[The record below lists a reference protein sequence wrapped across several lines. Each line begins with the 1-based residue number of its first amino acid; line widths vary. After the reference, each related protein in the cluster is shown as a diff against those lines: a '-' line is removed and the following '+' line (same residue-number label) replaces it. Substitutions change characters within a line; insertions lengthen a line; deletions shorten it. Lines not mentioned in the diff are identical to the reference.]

1 MEFPGDEDERA
12 KGAFRGHLK
21 KKWKFPWNF

>member
-12 KGAFRGHLK
+12 KGAFRGQLK